1 MTDNVNH
8 PAHYTQY
15 KREVIELTSLLDF
28 TLGNAVK
35 YILRAPYKG
44 KMEED
49 LAKACWYL
57 RHQHTIERSVVPAEA
72 LKIVSD
78 YEHPYLDKLL
88 NIFPSVCDG
97 EKRPWVKCAVDE
109 FIADYIAKTAKN

>member
-8 PAHYTQY
+8 PQHYLHY

-35 YILRAPYKG
+35 YILRAPFKG
-44 KMEED
+44 NTEED

-57 RHQHTIERSVVPAEA
+57 NHEHTRKYSVVPTKVFTI
-72 LKIVSD
+72 LSD
-78 YEHPYLDKLL
+78 YDSDVLTELL
-88 NIFPSVCDG
+88 NTFPSVYVEG
-97 EKRPWVKCAVDE
+97 ERRDNVDAVLDKT
-109 FIADYIAKTAKN
+109 IAKLLGRG